1 MALKETSE
9 SPSNES
15 AMSPL
20 SKTMKDDGKSIQSLS
35 DRLDAIEAKIEML
48 DREDRARL
56 PKIIYR
62 TNYGN
67 L

>member
-1 MALKETSE
+1 MLSAMALKKTSE

-20 SKTMKDDGKSIQSLS
+20 SKTMKD
-35 DRLDAIEAKIEML
+35 AIEANIEKL
-48 DREDRARL
+48 DREDRAKL

-62 TNYGN
+62 
-67 L
+67 

>member
-1 MALKETSE
+1 
-9 SPSNES
+9 
-15 AMSPL
+15 MSPL